1 MSNSTHHR
9 ARGRR
14 GFVGTLMGFAV
25 LAAVGCDDT
34 SPTDATATDDIVAAQ
49 SVQDVWTLLPSTE
62 ELEVEALGL
71 LTTEGIVGMS
81 AALLLDAGDLAA
93 EADAAD
99 QDGDDADQAR
109 LEEAAD
115 TLATEGFFAAF
126 GTGVAERMISDVE
139 TAMASL
145 ETELASNRDTEVR
158 ARLAEAAGALSDARR
173 DRARRD
179 YARALRRAIHAS
191 DALRWLD
198 PEAKAKAAVTAAA
211 ALLERAEELAGDDA
225 EAPITRA
232 LNVAGTF
239 CTSARAALEVEQ
251 WRRAIADARVC
262 ARISRAV
269 IVRLSV
275 GVDPEVLAERAME
288 AVAHAGAVLERVSAQ
303 AGDSPAPRVAILL
316 EEAEGLLGRAR
327 VALDEERYRA
337 AIGFAASSTAH
348 SLRALRLIR
357 DDIPDPLELRATVA
371 MEVAL
376 ALSARVQEQIE
387 PDTTPEIVEAAE
399 RADNLLSEAQEAFA
413 DGEWREVVG
422 IARQAITIYVR
433 LLVALA

>member
-1 MSNSTHHR
+1 MSNRNHHR
-9 ARGRR
+9 VRGPR
-14 GFVGTLMGFAV
+14 GLVVTLMGFTA
-25 LAAVGCDDT
+25 LAAAGCDDT
-34 SPTDATATDDIVAAQ
+34 TPTNPTASGDIVAAQ
-49 SVQDVWTLLPSTE
+49 SVQDVWSLLPSTE
-62 ELEVEALGL
+62 QLEVEALGIL
-71 LTTEGIVGMS
+71 AIDGADGLA
-81 AALLLDAGDLAA
+81 AALLFDAGDLAS

-99 QDGDDADQAR
+99 QDGDDTDQSR

-126 GTGVAERMISDVE
+126 DAAAAEAMIDDVE
-139 TAMASL
+139 AAMASL
-145 ETELASNRDTEVR
+145 DRELATNSDSEVR
-158 ARLAEAAGALSDARR
+158 ERLREAADALGDARAA
-173 DRARRD
+173 RARRD
-179 YARALRRAIHAS
+179 HARALRRAIRAS

-198 PEAKAKAAVTAAA
+198 PEAKAKAAVVAAS

-239 CTSARAALEVEQ
+239 CTSARVALGAEQ

-275 GVDPEVLAERAME
+275 GIDPDVLAERAME
-288 AVAHAGAVLERVSAQ
+288 AVAHAGAVLERVSEQ
-303 AGDSPAPRVAILL
+303 AGDSPAPRVATLL
-316 EEAEGLLGRAR
+316 EQADGLLGRAR

-337 AIGFAASSTAH
+337 AIGLAASSTAH

-371 MEVAL
+371 MEVGL
-376 ALSARVQEQIE
+376 ALSARAQEQIG
-387 PDTTPEIVEAAE
+387 PDTAPEIVEAAG
-399 RADNLLSEAQEAFA
+399 RADGLLAEAQTAFEN
-413 DGEWREVVG
+413 GEWRETVRL
-422 IARQAITIYVR
+422 ARHAIVIYVR
-433 LLVALA
+433 ILVALA